1 MDNKFQIVLDRIPE
15 ILSSSDDL
23 NQNFDKV
30 VTEFKN
36 VVDFD
41 SAYICYLNA
50 GCANIQFKKSFT
62 ESLPLPV
69 NETTINFP
77 EVLKNKLYDT
87 NSAIDFDENSGFF
100 KALDLRKTNS
110 VFLLVKLNIRE
121 TVFGF
126 MLVSRPKEFPFC
138 EEELRISKAFS
149 ALISYSIKDSELSN
163 VFKLQLRALQDSIL
177 DKTNAYAT
185 IKKQNEKIVAA
196 DKLKNEF
203 LANISHELRTPLN
216 AIIGFSEALGMKIF
230 GPLTEKQE
238 EYVTDINVSG
248 IHLLGMINEIL
259 ELSKIEAKAVKLAL
273 SRFNLQTSLNEVV
286 NIVKPLANKKNI
298 KLEKDT
304 KDFCEIDA
312 DYQKIQQILYNL
324 LSNAIKFTQ
333 EEGCINIGYTIEKNC
348 VVLYVKDNGVGIDM
362 KYKGKIFGKFVQ
374 LNNVYSKK
382 ESSTGLGLTITK
394 ELVELHKGKIWFES
408 IVGEGTTFFV
418 KLPLKHRKQKDL
430 PL

>member
-1 MDNKFQIVLDRIPE
+1 MDNKFKIVLDRIPE

-23 NQNFDKV
+23 NQNFDKL

-36 VVDFD
+36 VVEFD

-50 GCANIQFKKSFT
+50 GCANIQFSKAFT
-62 ESLPLPV
+62 QYLPV
-69 NETTINFP
+69 DPQETIINFP

-87 NSAIDFDENSGFF
+87 NSAIEFDENSGFF
-100 KALDLRKTNS
+100 KALNLRKTNS

-126 MLVSRPKEFPFC
+126 MLVSRPKEVPFND
-138 EEELRISKAFS
+138 EELRIAKAFS

-163 VFKLQLRALQDSIL
+163 VFKLQLRALQDSIV

-216 AIIGFSEALGMKIF
+216 AIIGFSEALAMKIF
-230 GPLTEKQE
+230 GPLTDKQE

-286 NIVKPLANKKNI
+286 NIVKPLANKKHI

-333 EEGCINIGYTIEKNC
+333 DGGQINIGYTIEKNN

-408 IVGEGTTFFV
+408 IVSEGTTFFV
-418 KLPLKHRKQKDL
+418 KLPLRHKKPKES
-430 PL
+430 P

>member
-1 MDNKFQIVLDRIPE
+1 MDNKYKMILQSIPE
-15 ILSSSDDL
+15 ILSSSDDT
-23 NQNFDKV
+23 NENFEKV
-30 VTEFKN
+30 ITELKKII
-36 VVDFD
+36 DFD
-41 SAYICYLNA
+41 SVYICYLNA
-50 GCANIQFKKSFT
+50 GCANIQYRKLFSKT
-62 ESLPLPV
+62 APV
-69 NETTINFP
+69 SEDETVINFP
-77 EVLKNKLYDT
+77 EILKSKLYDT
-87 NSAIDFDENSGFF
+87 ESAIEFDENSGFF
-100 KALDLRKTNS
+100 NALGLNKTNS
-110 VFLLVKLNIRE
+110 AFLLIKLGIKS

-126 MLVSRPKEFPFC
+126 MMISRSKKIPFS
-138 EEELRISKAFS
+138 EEDIEIAKAFS
-149 ALISYSIKDSELSN
+149 TLISYSIKDSELAS
-163 VFKLQLRALQDSIL
+163 VFRLQLRALQDSIT

-185 IKKQNEKIVAA
+185 IKKQNEKIIAA

-216 AIIGFSEALGMKIF
+216 AIIGFSEALSMKIF
-230 GPLTEKQE
+230 GPLNEKQE
-238 EYVTDINVSG
+238 EYVTDINASG

-273 SRFNLQTSLNEVV
+273 SRFNIQTSLNEVV
-286 NIVKPLANKKNI
+286 NIVRPLANKKSI

-324 LSNAIKFTQ
+324 LSNAIKFTKENGQ
-333 EEGCINIGYTIEKNC
+333 INIGYNVEKNHLI
-348 VVLYVKDNGVGIDM
+348 LYVKDNGIGIDM

-394 ELVELHKGKIWFES
+394 ELVELHGGKIWFES

-418 KLPLKHRKQKDL
+418 KLPLRHRKVKKI
-430 PL
+430 

>member
-1 MDNKFQIVLDRIPE
+1 MDNKYKTFLTKIPS
-15 ILSSSDDL
+15 ILTSDDDL
-23 NQNFDKV
+23 IKNFEKITSELQNIVEFD
-30 VTEFKN
+30 N
-36 VVDFD
+36 I
-41 SAYICYLNA
+41 YICYINA
-50 GCANIQFKKSFT
+50 GCANIQYRKSLT
-62 ESLPLPV
+62 EVKPV
-69 NETTINFP
+69 DDETSTINFP
-77 EVLKNKLYDT
+77 EILKTKLYDST
-87 NSAIDFDENSGFF
+87 ITEFDENSSFF
-100 KALDLRKTNS
+100 KALALQKTNS
-110 VFLLVKLNIRE
+110 NYVLIKLGIRE
-121 TVFGF
+121 TIFGF
-126 MLVSRPKEFPFC
+126 ILLSRQTTTPFKSEEFDI
-138 EEELRISKAFS
+138 LNAFS
-149 ALISYSIKDSELSN
+149 ALVSYSIKDSELSS
-163 VFKLQLRALQDSIL
+163 VFKLQLRALQDNIL
-177 DKTNAYAT
+177 EKTKAYAT

-216 AIIGFSEALGMKIF
+216 AIIGFSEALAMKIF

-238 EYVTDINVSG
+238 EYVTDINASG

-273 SRFNLQTSLNEVV
+273 SRFNIQTSLNEVV

-298 KLEKDT
+298 NLIKDS

-333 EEGCINIGYTIEKNC
+333 TDGSIHIGYTVDKKHLT
-348 VVLYVKDNGVGIDM
+348 LYVKDNGVGIDM

-394 ELVELHKGKIWFES
+394 ELTELHKGKIWFES
-408 IVGEGTTFFV
+408 VVGEGTTFYV
-418 KLPLKHRKQKDL
+418 KLPLRHKKVKEL
-430 PL
+430 F

>member
-1 MDNKFQIVLDRIPE
+1 MDDKFKIVLGRIPE

-23 NQNFDKV
+23 NQNFDKL

-41 SAYICYLNA
+41 NAFVCYLNA
-50 GCANIQFKKSFT
+50 GCANIQFRKSYTKNPPLF
-62 ESLPLPV
+62 ES
-69 NETTINFP
+69 TMIINFP
-77 EVLKNKLYDT
+77 EVLKTKLYDT
-87 NSAIDFDENSGFF
+87 SAIQFDEKSGFF
-100 KALDLRKTNS
+100 NAIGLRETNS
-110 VFLLVKLNIRE
+110 AFLLVKLNIRE

-126 MLVSRPKEFPFC
+126 LLISRPKEMPFSQ
-138 EEELRISKAFS
+138 EELEIAKAFS

-163 VFKLQLRALQDSIL
+163 VFKLQLRALQDSIV
-177 DKTNAYAT
+177 DKTQAYAT

-286 NIVKPLANKKNI
+286 NIVRPLANKKHI
-298 KLEKDT
+298 TLEKDT

-333 EEGCINIGYTIEKNC
+333 DSGEIHIGYTIEKNH
-348 VVLYVKDNGVGIDM
+348 VILYVRDNGVGIDM

-394 ELVELHKGKIWFES
+394 ELVELHGGKIWFES
-408 IVGEGTTFFV
+408 VLKEGTTFYA
-418 KLPLKHRKQKDL
+418 KLPLRHKKNKELHL
-430 PL
+430 

>member
-1 MDNKFQIVLDRIPE
+1 MNNKYQTVLKRIPE
-15 ILSSSDDL
+15 LLSSSDDI
-23 NQNFDKV
+23 NENFEKAIIELKSV
-30 VTEFKN
+30 I
-36 VVDFD
+36 DFD

-50 GCANIQFKKSFT
+50 GCANIQYKKTFT
-62 ESLPLPV
+62 SSAPV
-69 NETTINFP
+69 ADGETVINFP
-77 EVLKNKLYDT
+77 EILKSKLYDT
-87 NSAIDFDENSGFF
+87 ESAIEFDENSGFF
-100 KALDLRKTNS
+100 NALNLKKTNS
-110 VFLLVKLNIRE
+110 TFLLIKLGIKN

-126 MLVSRPKEFPFC
+126 MLISRPKEFPFNNDDV
-138 EEELRISKAFS
+138 EISQAYS
-149 ALISYSIKDSELSN
+149 TLVSYSIKDSELSS
-163 VFKLQLRALQDSIL
+163 VFKLQLKALQDSIT
-177 DKTNAYAT
+177 DKANAYAT
-185 IKKQNEKIVAA
+185 IKKQNEKILAA

-216 AIIGFSEALGMKIF
+216 AIIGFSEALSMKIF

-238 EYVTDINVSG
+238 EYVTDINASG

-286 NIVKPLANKKNI
+286 NIVRPLANKKKI

-324 LSNAIKFTQ
+324 LSNAIKFTKENGQ
-333 EEGCINIGYTIEKNC
+333 INIGYTYDKKY
-348 VVLYVKDNGVGIDM
+348 VTLYVKDNGIGIDM

-394 ELVELHKGKIWFES
+394 ELVELHGGKIWFES
-408 IVGEGTTFFV
+408 IVSAGTTFFV
-418 KLPLKHRKQKDL
+418 KLPLRHKKPKEI
-430 PL
+430 

>member
-1 MDNKFQIVLDRIPE
+1 MDNKFKIVLDRIPE

-23 NQNFDKV
+23 NQNFDKL

-36 VVDFD
+36 VVEFD

-50 GCANIQFKKSFT
+50 GCANIQFSKAFT
-62 ESLPLPV
+62 QYLPV
-69 NETTINFP
+69 DPQETIINFP

-87 NSAIDFDENSGFF
+87 NSAIEFDENSGFF
-100 KALDLRKTNS
+100 KALNLRKTNS

-126 MLVSRPKEFPFC
+126 MLVSRPKEVPFND
-138 EEELRISKAFS
+138 EELRIAKAFS

-163 VFKLQLRALQDSIL
+163 VFKLQLRALQDSIV

-216 AIIGFSEALGMKIF
+216 AIIGFSEALAMKIF
-230 GPLTEKQE
+230 GPLTDKQE

-286 NIVKPLANKKNI
+286 NIVKPLANKKHI

-333 EEGCINIGYTIEKNC
+333 DGGQINIGYTIEKNN

-408 IVGEGTTFFV
+408 IVSEGTTFFV
-418 KLPLKHRKQKDL
+418 KLPLRHKKPKESQ
-430 PL
+430 

>member
-1 MDNKFQIVLDRIPE
+1 MDNKFKIVLDRIPE

-23 NQNFDKV
+23 NQNFDKL

-36 VVDFD
+36 VVEFD

-50 GCANIQFKKSFT
+50 GCANIQFSKAFT
-62 ESLPLPV
+62 QYLPV
-69 NETTINFP
+69 DPQETIINFP

-87 NSAIDFDENSGFF
+87 NSAIEFDENSGFF
-100 KALDLRKTNS
+100 KALNLRKTNS

-126 MLVSRPKEFPFC
+126 MLVSRPKEVPFNN
-138 EEELRISKAFS
+138 EELRIAKAFS

-163 VFKLQLRALQDSIL
+163 VFKLQLRALQDSIV

-216 AIIGFSEALGMKIF
+216 AIIGFSEALAMKIF
-230 GPLTEKQE
+230 GPLTDKQE

-286 NIVKPLANKKNI
+286 NIVKPLANKKHI

-333 EEGCINIGYTIEKNC
+333 DGGQINIGYTIEKNN

-408 IVGEGTTFFV
+408 IVSEGTTFFV
-418 KLPLKHRKQKDL
+418 KLPLRHKKPKESQ
-430 PL
+430 

>member
-1 MDNKFQIVLDRIPE
+1 MDNKFKIVLDRIPE

-23 NQNFDKV
+23 NQNFDKL

-36 VVDFD
+36 VVEFD

-50 GCANIQFKKSFT
+50 GCANIQFSKAFT
-62 ESLPLPV
+62 QYLPV
-69 NETTINFP
+69 DPQETIINFP

-87 NSAIDFDENSGFF
+87 NSAIEFDENSGFF
-100 KALDLRKTNS
+100 KALNLRKTNS
-110 VFLLVKLNIRE
+110 IFLLVKLNIRE

-126 MLVSRPKEFPFC
+126 MLVSRPKEVPFND
-138 EEELRISKAFS
+138 EELRIAKAFS

-163 VFKLQLRALQDSIL
+163 VFKLQLRALQDSIV

-216 AIIGFSEALGMKIF
+216 AIIGFSEALAMKIF
-230 GPLTEKQE
+230 GPLTDKQE

-259 ELSKIEAKAVKLAL
+259 ELSKVEAKAVKLAL

-286 NIVKPLANKKNI
+286 NIVKPLANKKHI

-333 EEGCINIGYTIEKNC
+333 DGGQINIGYTIEKNN

-408 IVGEGTTFFV
+408 IVSEGTTFFV
-418 KLPLKHRKQKDL
+418 KLPLRHKKPKESQ
-430 PL
+430 

>member
-1 MDNKFQIVLDRIPE
+1 MNSKFKMVLERIPE

-23 NQNFDKV
+23 NQNFEKV
-30 VTEFKN
+30 ITEFKN

-41 SAYICYLNA
+41 NAYICYLNA
-50 GCANIQFKKSFT
+50 GCANIQFRKSYT
-62 ESLPLPV
+62 EHTPV
-69 NETTINFP
+69 PSAEMIINFP
-77 EVLKNKLYDT
+77 EILKTKLYDS
-87 NSAIDFDENSGFF
+87 NAIEFDEKSGFF
-100 KALDLRKTNS
+100 KALNLRETNS
-110 VFLLVKLNIRE
+110 TFLLVKLNIRE

-126 MLVSRPKEFPFC
+126 MLLSRQKNTPFN
-138 EEELRISKAFS
+138 EEELEIAKAFS
-149 ALISYSIKDSELSN
+149 SLVSYSIKDSELSN
-163 VFKLQLRALQDSIL
+163 VFKLQLRALQDSIV
-177 DKTNAYAT
+177 DKTNAFAT
-185 IKKQNEKIVAA
+185 IKKQNEKILAA

-216 AIIGFSEALGMKIF
+216 AIIGFSEALSMKIF
-230 GPLTEKQE
+230 GPLNEKQE

-286 NIVKPLANKKNI
+286 NIVRPLANKKHI
-298 KLEKDT
+298 KLEKMT

-333 EEGCINIGYTIEKNC
+333 EDGEIKIGYTIEKRH
-348 VVLYVKDNGVGIDM
+348 VVIYVQDNGSGIDM
-362 KYKGKIFGKFVQ
+362 KYKGKIFAKFVQ

-394 ELVELHKGKIWFES
+394 ELVELHGGKIWFES
-408 IVGEGTTFFV
+408 VVGEGTTFFV
-418 KLPLKHRKQKDL
+418 KLPLVHKKPRDIRQ
-430 PL
+430 